1 MSTFEL
7 KLNHIQSG
15 PTDVD
20 LTPGESELRELFEAF
35 EDEFRLADDGEFDVD
50 LQATLDGETVLL
62 WGEVFGMFDYQCGR
76 CLTERTTEVRGQV
89 DVQFLPEEDWQQ
101 HYEGHEEIALEE
113 EDLDTYRYEDGA
125 VDLGP
130 VIRDA
135 ITLALP
141 AWPRCP
147 DEKQEQCDE
156 AYQEHVGEE
165 TIEQME
171 HNSVDL
177 QWWPL
182 RDIDL
187 DGDDEEEDET
197 EPEN

>member
-20 LTPGESELRELFEAF
+20 LTAEESDLRALFEAF
-35 EDEFRLADDGEFDVD
+35 EDEFRLADDREVDVD
-50 LQATLDGETVLL
+50 LTATLDGTTVLL
-62 WGEVFGMFDYQCGR
+62 WGEIAGMFDYRCGR
-76 CLTERTTEVRGQV
+76 CLTDRTTEVRGQV
-89 DVQFLPEEDWQQ
+89 DVQIVPEDDWSDY
-101 HYEGHEEIALEE
+101 YEGEEEIALEE
-113 EDLDTYRYEDGA
+113 EDLDTYHYEDEV

-130 VIRDA
+130 IIRDA

-147 DEKQEQCDE
+147 DDKREECDA
-156 AYQEHVGEE
+156 AYREHVGDD
-165 TIEQME
+165 TLDQME

-187 DGDDEEEDET
+187 DGDDEGEADEEQ
-197 EPEN
+197 